1 MLTDSHSSRIP
12 RKVCFIARQIAGRS
26 GGAERVVIETANAIA
41 ARGHQVEILTHEKGG
56 QPPFFPLRF
65 GVTHTN
71 LRRPD
76 AVRSKLRLRMDRW
89 REEKHNKIQSY
100 RFPIDRLLW
109 RSMHGSFWR
118 RLERY
123 INLHRPDVAIAFLP
137 PSIVALGMIRPEYP
151 LRRIASL
158 HNVPER
164 DLCDPARWDPNPFDR
179 ERRMSSLRRHDAIT
193 VLQPEFRD
201 WFDADIQEKVS
212 IIPNVVRQMTATRIA
227 RHPREKT
234 VLSVGRLASVKRH
247 DLLID
252 AWARIA
258 DEFPDWTLKI
268 FGRGPLQKELAEQIG
283 RLGLTGKVRL
293 MGHTSKIDKEYLTAS
308 ILAHPAEHEGWGL
321 AASEAFAAGLPV
333 IGFADCPGINH
344 LVKHETNGLLIP
356 EGEDSAPALAEAL
369 VTLMRDDARRLELGR
384 AAPGTIYDYEPERVY
399 DLWEDVLYEPDDGPG
414 VTTDESI
421 QS

>member
-1 MLTDSHSSRIP
+1 
-12 RKVCFIARQIAGRS
+12 
-26 GGAERVVIETANAIA
+26 
-41 ARGHQVEILTHEKGG
+41 
-56 QPPFFPLRF
+56 
-65 GVTHTN
+65 
-71 LRRPD
+71 
-76 AVRSKLRLRMDRW
+76 
-89 REEKHNKIQSY
+89 
-100 RFPIDRLLW
+100 
-109 RSMHGSFWR
+109 
-118 RLERY
+118 
-123 INLHRPDVAIAFLP
+123 
-137 PSIVALGMIRPEYP
+137 
-151 LRRIASL
+151 
-158 HNVPER
+158 
-164 DLCDPARWDPNPFDR
+164 
-179 ERRMSSLRRHDAIT
+179 
-193 VLQPEFRD
+193 
-201 WFDADIQEKVS
+201 
-212 IIPNVVRQMTATRIA
+212 
-227 RHPREKT
+227 
-234 VLSVGRLASVKRH
+234 VGRLASVKRH

-384 AAPGTIYDYEPERVY
+384 AAPGTIYDYEPQRVY
-399 DLWEDVLYEPDDGPG
+399 DLWENVLYEPDDGPG